1 MEPVNHV
8 AGQFGIAH
16 LWAQADW
23 VSQAV
28 GLLLLGMSIASWYLI
43 ALKMLRLA
51 RSGRRDEAVEAFWR
65 APSLAAGLKA
75 LRELAPASPCDDLAS
90 QAAAAA
96 EHCRHHAHSQTLGA
110 GLDSGEFLTR
120 ALRKSIAL
128 STSRLEAGLTV
139 LASIGSTAPFV
150 GLFGTVWGIYHALM
164 SISASGAATLDKV
177 AGPVGE
183 ALVMTA
189 AGLFVAI
196 PAVLAYNAFT
206 RANRVELAELDA
218 FAHDLHAFFTTGAR
232 LAPSGAAPVAE
243 LRPVNPAAQ
252 PAAGPAQ
259 VSQGAA

>member
-1 MEPVNHV
+1 MEPAN
-8 AGQFGIAH
+8 QFGAAH

-23 VSQAV
+23 ISQAA
-28 GLLLLGMSIASWYLI
+28 GLLLLAMSVTSWYLI
-43 ALKMLRLA
+43 AIKGLRQL
-51 RSGRRDEAVEAFWR
+51 RGGPRGDAVEAFWN
-65 APSLAAGLKA
+65 APTLAAGLDILGDRAAGTPSEA
-75 LRELAPASPCDDLAS
+75 LAR
-90 QAAAAA
+90 QAASAA
-96 EHCRHHAHSQTLGA
+96 EHCRQAHRQTLGG

-120 ALRKSIAL
+120 SLRKSIAL

-164 SISASGAATLDKV
+164 SISASGMATLDKV

-206 RANRVELAELDA
+206 RLNRVELAELDA

-232 LAPSGAAPVAE
+232 LAPDSPAHNGE
-243 LRPVNPAAQ
+243 SRPLNPA
-252 PAAGPAQ
+252 
-259 VSQGAA
+259 SQGAA